1 MGEGSHVRLLTLVPL
16 RLFAGWAL
24 LRSGLSMLSAHWLTE
39 PKLTEEVGGW
49 LERGAPF
56 AWFAPFLKNTVL
68 THASL
73 FSYLVVWGEI
83 LVGACLL
90 VGLFTRPAALFGT
103 AMAVSFVLAQG
114 ELPSATPAWAFVA
127 ICFTLLV
134 AAPGRVLGVDQALR
148 GRVPR
153 WLS

>member
-1 MGEGSHVRLLTLVPL
+1 MGDSHVRLLALVPL

-24 LRSGLSMLSAHWLTE
+24 LWAGLTRLRAHWLTE
-39 PKLTEEVGGW
+39 PALSKEVGGW

-56 AWFAPFLKNTVL
+56 PWFAPFLKSTVL
-68 THASL
+68 PHAVL
-73 FSYLVVWGEI
+73 FSYLVVWGLI
-83 LVGACLL
+83 LVGAALA

-103 AMAVSFVLAQG
+103 AMMVAFALAQG
-114 ELPSATPAWAFVA
+114 EIPSATPAWAMAA

-134 AAPGRVLGVDQALR
+134 ANPGRVAGLDQALR

>member
-1 MGEGSHVRLLTLVPL
+1 MDESSHVRLLALVPL

-24 LRSGLSMLSAHWLTE
+24 LKSGLGMVRAHWLTE
-39 PKLTEEVGGW
+39 PKLATEVGAW
-49 LERGAPF
+49 VERGAPF
-56 AWFAPFLKNTVL
+56 GWFVPFLKGTVL

-83 LVGACLL
+83 LVGAALL
-90 VGLFTRPAALFGT
+90 VGLFTRLAALFGL

-114 ELPSATPAWAFVA
+114 ELPAATPAWAFVA

-134 AAPGRVLGVDQALR
+134 TNPGRVLGIDQALR